1 MQRKHLGVAL
11 ALAVALVGGPTSIA
25 TAQPLAPIASV
36 GINTAKAKPVKLT
49 TANLNLRKTT
59 NVKSASLLVIPK
71 NTRLT
76 ILKTSGIWNQVTY
89 KSKTG
94 WVSGNF
100 LKPVAAATA
109 KVYNYTKAFTTVK
122 AKSAANSANVVSVH
136 RQTKME
142 VIGKTGSW
150 SKVVVSG
157 KTGFVPS
164 SALSA
169 SNPAAIYRWVNGKQP
184 VFQGTK
190 TTSKKLGTLSNNTRI
205 QWLRTSGSWQQVRT
219 SAGIGWMQS
228 SKLSNAAIKPP
239 AKPKV
244 YNYTKAF
251 TTVKAKAA
259 ASSSSVLSIHR
270 QTKVEVLG
278 KSGSWTKVVVSGKTG
293 FVPASAL
300 SKTNPA
306 AVYRWVNGQQPV
318 FQTTKTTS
326 KKLGALSNNTKIQWL
341 RTSGSW
347 QQVRTSVGIG
357 WMQSSKLSTK
367 AIKAPAKPKAYNY
380 TKAFTTVKAKSA
392 ANSANVVSVHRQT
405 KMEVIGKTG
414 SWIKVVVS
422 GKTGFVPSSALS
434 ASNPAAIY
442 RWVKG
447 NQPVF
452 QSTNTSSRKLATLSN
467 NTKIQW
473 LRNYGSWQQ
482 VRTSAGI
489 GWMQSSKLSNAAIK
503 PPAKPKVYNYTNAYT
518 TVKSAASASSA
529 NLVTIHRQTKVE
541 VLGKTGSWSKIV
553 SSGKTGFVPS
563 STLSKTSP
571 AVIYRW
577 VNGSQRAYAGTS
589 TTSKAIIA
597 MPMNTK
603 VQWLRTSGS
612 WQQVRTSA
620 GIGWMDSKGL
630 STKVNQVL
638 PSKPPVTFNVPRWAT
653 ANVNLRSGSGT
664 NHSIMDVVSKG
675 DRVMLGTSSGGWAN
689 IEVDG
694 RTGWV
699 SAAYLATSAP
709 QPPAPKPDE
718 ITFTSPRWTTAN
730 LNLRSGAG
738 TNHDSIGVVPVGERV
753 LLGRFSG
760 GWANVKTSKGTG
772 WVSALYLATSAPPPK
787 PVTQHRWATGT
798 VNVRL
803 GSSTVYPVIGQIVPG
818 EKVTYLESR
827 DKWARVISRH
837 GTGWISEAY
846 LTKTPLAQLQPET
859 VGIMNAVESRFGDYV
874 SSYGGVRPG
883 SVGHSQGLATD
894 IMIKNY
900 KTAQGVRNGDEIA
913 DFLIANRESLRVRY
927 LIWQD
932 KIWLGPAK
940 GWEEYSKSGKYG
952 QQFTNNWNDTTK
964 HLDHIHAETYDK

>member
-11 ALAVALVGGPTSIA
+11 ALAVALVGGPTTIA

-36 GINTAKAKPVKLT
+36 GINTAKAKPVKQT

-59 NVKSASLLVIPK
+59 NVKSASLVVIPK

-100 LKPVAAATA
+100 LKPVPATTA
-109 KVYNYTKAFTTVK
+109 KVFNYAKAFTTVK
-122 AKSAANSANVVSVH
+122 AKAAASSTNVLSIH
-136 RQTKME
+136 RQTKVE
-142 VIGKTGSW
+142 VLGKTGSW
-150 SKVVVSG
+150 IQVKVSG
-157 KTGFVPS
+157 KTGFVP
-164 SALSA
+164 A
-169 SNPAAIYRWVNGKQP
+169 STLDKTNPAAVHRWVNGKQP
-184 VFQGTK
+184 VFQSTN
-190 TTSKKLGTLSNNTRI
+190 TTTKKLGTLSNNTRI

-228 SKLSNAAIKPP
+228 SKLSTKAIKAP

-259 ASSSSVLSIHR
+259 ASSVNLVTIHR
-270 QTKVEVLG
+270 QTKVEVIG
-278 KSGSWTKVVVSGKTG
+278 KTGSWTKVVVSGKTG
-293 FVPASAL
+293 YVPSNAL
-300 SKTNPA
+300 STSNPA
-306 AVYRWVNGQQPV
+306 AV
-318 FQTTKTTS
+318 
-326 KKLGALSNNTKIQWL
+326 
-341 RTSGSW
+341 
-347 QQVRTSVGIG
+347 
-357 WMQSSKLSTK
+357 
-367 AIKAPAKPKAYNY
+367 
-380 TKAFTTVKAKSA
+380 
-392 ANSANVVSVHRQT
+392 
-405 KMEVIGKTG
+405 
-414 SWIKVVVS
+414 
-422 GKTGFVPSSALS
+422 
-434 ASNPAAIY
+434 Y

-489 GWMQSSKLSNAAIK
+489 GWMPSSKLSNAAIK
-503 PPAKPKVYNYTNAYT
+503 PPAKPKVYNYANAYI

-541 VLGKTGSWSKIV
+541 VLGRSGSWTKIV
-553 SSGKTGFVPS
+553 VSGKTGFVPS

-577 VNGSQRAYAGTS
+577 VNGSQRAYAGAS
-589 TTSKAIIA
+589 TTSKAIIS

-620 GIGWMDSKGL
+620 GIGWMESKGL
-630 STKVNQVL
+630 STRVNQVL
-638 PSKPPVTFNVPRWAT
+638 PSKPPVIFNIPRWAT
-653 ANVNLRSGSGT
+653 ANVNLRSGPGT
-664 NHSIMDVVSKG
+664 NHSIIEVVSKG
-675 DRVMLGTSSGGWAN
+675 ERVMLGTASGGWSN
-689 IEVDG
+689 IEVGG
-694 RTGWV
+694 RIGWV
-699 SAAYLATSAP
+699 SADYLATSAP
-709 QPPAPKPDE
+709 KPPAPKPDE
-718 ITFTSPRWTTAN
+718 TTFTSPRWTTAN
-730 LNLRSGAG
+730 LYLRSGAG
-738 TNHDSIGVVPVGERV
+738 TNHAAMGVVPVGEKV
-753 LLGRFSG
+753 LLGRSSG

-772 WVSALYLATSAPPPK
+772 WVSALYLATSAPPTK
-787 PVTQHRWATGT
+787 PVTQYRWATGT

-803 GSSTVYPVIGQIVPG
+803 GSSTLDPVIGQIQPG

-837 GTGWISEAY
+837 GMGWISEAY
-846 LTKTPLAQLQPET
+846 LTKTPLAQLLPET
-859 VGIMNAVESRFGDYV
+859 VAIMNAVESRFGDYV

-913 DFLIANRESLRVRY
+913 NFLIANRESLRVRY

-940 GWEEYSKSGKYG
+940 GWEEYSTPGKYG

-964 HLDHIHAETYDK
+964 HLDHIHAETYAK

>member
-11 ALAVALVGGPTSIA
+11 ALAVALVGGPSTIA

-36 GINTAKAKPVKLT
+36 SINTAKAKPVKLT

-59 NVKSASLLVIPK
+59 DVKSASLLVVPK

-122 AKSAANSANVVSVH
+122 AKSAANSANVVSIH
-136 RQTKME
+136 RQTKVE

-150 SKVVVSG
+150 TKVVVSG

-228 SKLSNAAIKPP
+228 IKLSNAAIKPP

-270 QTKVEVLG
+270 QTKVELLG
-278 KSGSWTKVVVSGKTG
+278 KTGSWIKVKVSGKTG
-293 FVPASAL
+293 FVPANAL

-306 AVYRWVNGQQPV
+306 AIYRWVNGKQPV
-318 FQTTKTTS
+318 FQSTKTTS
-326 KKLGALSNNTKIQWL
+326 KKIGTLSNNTRIQWL

-347 QQVRTSVGIG
+347 QQVRTSAGIG

-367 AIKAPAKPKAYNY
+367 AIIAPAKPKVYNY
-380 TKAFTTVKAKSA
+380 TKAFTTVKAKA
-392 ANSANVVSVHRQT
+392 AASSANLVTIHRQT
-405 KMEVIGKTG
+405 KVEVLGKSG
-414 SWIKVVVS
+414 SWTKVVVS

-442 RWVKG
+442 RWVNG

-489 GWMQSSKLSNAAIK
+489 GWVPSSKLSNAAIK
-503 PPAKPKVYNYTNAYT
+503 PPAKPKVYNYANVYT

-541 VLGKTGSWSKIV
+541 VLGKTGSWTKIFV
-553 SSGKTGFVPS
+553 SGKTGFVPS
-563 STLSKTSP
+563 STLSKLSP

-577 VNGSQRAYAGTS
+577 VNGSQRAHTSTS
-589 TTSKAIIA
+589 TTSKAIMA

-603 VQWLRTSGS
+603 VQWLRTSGN

-620 GIGWMDSKGL
+620 GIGWMESKGL

-638 PSKPPVTFNVPRWAT
+638 PSKPPVTFNLPRWAT
-653 ANVNLRSGSGT
+653 ANVNLRSGPGT
-664 NHSIMDVVSKG
+664 SHRVIQVVSKG
-675 DRVMLGTSSGGWAN
+675 DR
-689 IEVDG
+689 
-694 RTGWV
+694 WV
-699 SAAYLATSAP
+699 ST
-709 QPPAPKPDE
+709 
-718 ITFTSPRWTTAN
+718 
-730 LNLRSGAG
+730 
-738 TNHDSIGVVPVGERV
+738 
-753 LLGRFSG
+753 
-760 GWANVKTSKGTG
+760 
-772 WVSALYLATSAPPPK
+772 LYLATSAPPTK
-787 PVTQHRWATGT
+787 PVTQYRWATGT

-803 GSSTVYPVIGQIVPG
+803 GSSPVYPTLGTIKPG

-827 DKWARVISRH
+827 DQWARVISRH

-846 LTKTPLAQLQPET
+846 LTKTPLAPLQPET
-859 VGIMNAVESRFGDYV
+859 VAIMNAVEARFGDYV

-883 SVGHSQGLATD
+883 SAGHSQGLATD

-913 DFLIANRESLRVRY
+913 DFLIANRVSLRVSY

-952 QQFTNNWNDTTK
+952 QQFTNNWNDTTR
-964 HLDHIHAETYDK
+964 HLDHIHAETYAK